1 MANVF
6 TGYLPTVES
15 SSGLATVFR
24 GAAAAKQPRRA
35 TVLWRRSPSQSRWR
49 FLLANLMPM
58 EEGALHRF
66 YTPSEPS
73 PHMRGARS
81 IPTTPTE
88 TAALRG
94 VFGFSGEGFC
104 WPGRARCFRG
114 TVPTVGA
121 RDSVGKGDRTTR
133 PSNQIRN
140 PGARLGRECAKSPA
154 ETTESLVQRQVFRE
168 VGDESG

>member
-1 MANVF
+1 LGVPGHASDGVVAEIP
-6 TGYLPTVES
+6 LPISVAFS
-15 SSGLATVFR
+15 SSEFDADG
-24 GAAAAKQPRRA
+24 G
-35 TVLWRRSPSQSRWR
+35 
-49 FLLANLMPM
+49 
-58 EEGALHRF
+58 GALHGF

-104 WPGRARCFRG
+104 WLGRARCFRG

-133 PSNQIRN
+133 PSNQI
-140 PGARLGRECAKSPA
+140 
-154 ETTESLVQRQVFRE
+154 
-168 VGDESG
+168 